1 MKVGIVGYGN
11 MGSALARA
19 IGNVVGKENVIVY
32 EVSSSKK
39 EEALNSGFS
48 VANDLVFLAKE
59 SDLIILAVK
68 PKDINKVLIDL
79 KENTKDATLVSIAAG
94 VDIGSIEKVIGSDK
108 KIVRIMPNINLTV
121 GKGVMAITHNGRLS
135 EEEFTQVATLL
146 SSCGTLY
153 EISEDL
159 FDSFT
164 ALAGSS
170 PAYILSFIDAMA
182 LGGVQLGFSYETAL
196 SIVLNTLTGTGD
208 LLKELGGNPNEWI
221 TKITS
226 PAGTTIEGLA
236 YLERKGFRGTVIRC
250 LEKTSERA
258 KQLKA

>member
-19 IGNVVGKENVIVY
+19 IGSAVGKDSVIVY
-32 EVSSSKK
+32 EISSSKR

-48 VANDLVFLAKE
+48 VANDLSFLAKE

-68 PKDINKVLIDL
+68 PKDIDGVLKSL
-79 KENTKDATLVSIAAG
+79 KDGVGESILVSIAAG
-94 VDIGSIEKVIGSDK
+94 VDIGSIEKVVGSDK

-121 GKGVMAITHNGRLS
+121 GKGVMAITHNGSLS
-135 EEEFTQVATLL
+135 EEEFTQVVALL

-153 EISEDL
+153 EIPEDL

-170 PAYILSFIDAMA
+170 PAYVLSFIDAMA

-221 TKITS
+221 TRITS

-258 KQLKA
+258 RRLKA